1 MRSAVMD
8 RHRRMLVALATF
20 VTLSVLGC
28 GGPAATDTPASPPT
42 PAPTASATPSAE
54 PPTPGPSSSPSATP
68 VETMVVDA
76 WFVKDEKLAVV
87 HREVPRTVAVLR
99 AAIEELL
106 RGITFTD
113 ASYGLS
119 TAIPAETEL
128 RGVDLADGTATIDLS
143 SAFESGGGSLSMMAR
158 MAQLVFTAT
167 QFPTVERV
175 ELWLDGEPVEW
186 IGGEGLI
193 VVPPQTRRDH
203 DGMSGAIVVEDPG
216 VGDAVSS
223 PLRVTGAANVFEAVV
238 SLELRDAD
246 GRVLVDTFTM
256 ATAGTGTWGT
266 YDATLSFPPV
276 QGPLELEVYA
286 VSPKDGSRI
295 ERVVYPLEGSS

>member
-1 MRSAVMD
+1 MD
-8 RHRRMLVALATF
+8 RTPRALSALLL
-20 VTLSVLGC
+20 TLLLAMAGC
-28 GGPAATDTPASPPT
+28 GGPAATETPASSTMPT
-42 PAPTASATPSAE
+42 PRASATPGAE
-54 PPTPGPSSSPSATP
+54 TPTAGPSASPSATP
-68 VETMVVDA
+68 AETMVIDA

-87 HREVPRTVAVLR
+87 HREVTQTVAVLR

-119 TAIPAETEL
+119 TAIPDGTEL
-128 RGVDLADGTATIDLS
+128 RSVSLDGDTATIDLS
-143 SAFESGGGSLSMMAR
+143 STFESGGGSLSMVAR

-167 QFPTVERV
+167 QFPNVERV

-186 IGGEGLI
+186 IGGEGLV
-193 VVPPQTRRDH
+193 VVPPQTRRDY
-203 DGMSGAIVVEDPG
+203 DGMSGAIVVESPG

-223 PLRVTGAANVFEAVV
+223 PLRVTGEANVFEAVV

-266 YDATLSFPPV
+266 YDATLTFPPAA
-276 QGPLELEVYA
+276 GPLELEVYA

-295 ERVVYPLEGSS
+295 DRVVYPLEGTG

>member
-1 MRSAVMD
+1 MD
-8 RHRRMLVALATF
+8 RTPRALSALLL
-20 VTLSVLGC
+20 TLLLAMAGC
-28 GGPAATDTPASPPT
+28 GGPAATETPASPST
-42 PAPTASATPSAE
+42 PAPAASATPGAE
-54 PPTPGPSSSPSATP
+54 TPTPGPSASPSATP
-68 VETMVVDA
+68 AETMVIDA

-87 HREVPRTVAVLR
+87 HREVTQTVAVLR

-119 TAIPAETEL
+119 TAIPDGTEL
-128 RGVDLADGTATIDLS
+128 RSVSLDGDTATIDLS
-143 SAFESGGGSLSMMAR
+143 STFESGGGSLSMVAR

-167 QFPTVERV
+167 QFPNVERV

-186 IGGEGLI
+186 IGGEGLV
-193 VVPPQTRRDH
+193 VVPPQTRRDY
-203 DGMSGAIVVEDPG
+203 DGMSGAIVVESPG

-223 PLRVTGAANVFEAVV
+223 PLRVTGEANVFEAVV

-266 YDATLSFPPV
+266 YDATLTFPPAA
-276 QGPLELEVYA
+276 GPLELEVYA

-295 ERVVYPLEGSS
+295 DRVVYPLEGTG